1 MPRPN
6 KRSRTFRRIY
16 VKTPSGKNVLLY
28 KRRKPKLAHCP
39 NCGKILHGIP
49 KELPYK
55 MRNLSKSQKRPE
67 RIFGGTLCA
76 YCTRRELIRRIR
88 K

>member
-6 KRSRTFRRIY
+6 KRSRTFRRGY
-16 VKTPSGKNVLLY
+16 VKSPSGTNKILY
-28 KRRKPKLAHCP
+28 KRRKPKAPHCA

-49 KELPYK
+49 IELPYK
-55 MRNLSKSQKRPE
+55 MRNFSRSQKRPE

-76 YCTRRELIRRIR
+76 ACTKRELINRVR

>member
-6 KRSRTFRRIY
+6 KRSRTFRRVYI
-16 VKTPSGKNVLLY
+16 KTPSGKNVLSY
-28 KRRKPKLAHCP
+28 RRRKPKLAHCA
-39 NCGKILHGIP
+39 NCKKILHGIP

-55 MRNLSKSQKRPE
+55 MRNFSKSQKRPE
-67 RIFGGTLCA
+67 RIFGGTLCSS
-76 YCTRRELIRRIR
+76 CTKRELIRRIR